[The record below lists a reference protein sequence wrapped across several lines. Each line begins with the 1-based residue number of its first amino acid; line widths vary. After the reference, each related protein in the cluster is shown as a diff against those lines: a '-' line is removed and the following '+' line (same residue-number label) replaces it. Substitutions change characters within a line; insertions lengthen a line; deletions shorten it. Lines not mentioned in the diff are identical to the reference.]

1 MNLFEPD
8 ISVGVLA
15 MEVPAEWRDRYSLP
29 EKEVVEIESPTPP
42 TLPPAPEPTGEPQQ
56 ET

>member
-1 MNLFEPD
+1 VNLFEPD

-15 MEVPAEWRDRYSLP
+15 MQVPEEWKDRYSL
-29 EKEVVEIESPTPP
+29 ESQQAANADAETPA
-42 TLPPAPEPTGEPQQ
+42 LPPAPEPTGEPQQ